1 MMLMQG
7 QIIRVSN
14 APEAI
19 GHILNQIESE
29 LFIEESSRVKYIV
42 RLVLTELMSNAY
54 KHGNQ
59 KDPAKWIALTFNANR
74 PFYTFEVTDEGVGFT
89 LPDFTEETDDFS
101 ESGRGLKLIHDLSE
115 SFEAVN
121 NGKTLKVVL
130 KFNE

>member
-1 MMLMQG
+1 MMLMLG
-7 QIIRVSN
+7 QTIRIAST
-14 APEAI
+14 PEAI
-19 GHILNQIESE
+19 ARILNQIESE
-29 LFIEESSRVKYIV
+29 LFSEDSSRVKYIV

-59 KDPAKWIALTFNANR
+59 KDPSKWIELKISANR
-74 PFYTFEVTDEGVGFT
+74 PFFTFEVTDESVGFT
-89 LPDFTEETDDFS
+89 LPDFSEETDELS